1 MEGVEEEPRR
11 CGTIGALQRQRKGI
25 DIGVGKP
32 NMGLVRVPQRGS
44 RFHREVRPMQRAY
57 VLIETVGGKSK
68 EVVDALRRISG
79 IAVADVVT
87 GPYDVIAVAQGNDA
101 NSIGRLVLNEVR
113 GIPGISKTMTCLA
126 VES

>member
-1 MEGVEEEPRR
+1 
-11 CGTIGALQRQRKGI
+11 
-25 DIGVGKP
+25 
-32 NMGLVRVPQRGS
+32 
-44 RFHREVRPMQRAY
+44 MQRAY

-68 EVVDALRRISG
+68 EVVDALRRVSG

-87 GPYDVIAVAQGNDA
+87 GPYDVIAVAQGDDA

-113 GIPGISKTMTCLA
+113 GIPGITKTMTCLA

>member
-1 MEGVEEEPRR
+1 
-11 CGTIGALQRQRKGI
+11 
-25 DIGVGKP
+25 
-32 NMGLVRVPQRGS
+32 
-44 RFHREVRPMQRAY
+44 MQRAY